1 MRDSDLQSLANMVAE
16 AVKDDFRRVHLS
28 GNLMDTIIV
37 QKTERGYKV
46 EIPAQVYDMKL
57 YQTRKVI
64 VYKAGSY
71 ASKLNDEGSEF
82 FDYKRWK
89 WVMPRNHIGYAD
101 RAAHEAA
108 EQWAKMNGKEIIV
121 R

>member
-1 MRDSDLQSLANMVAE
+1 MSDTNLQSLANMVAE

-28 GNLMDTIIV
+28 GNLMDTITV
-37 QKTERGYKV
+37 QKTEDGYRI

-71 ASKLNDEGSEF
+71 ASRLNDQGSEF
-82 FDYKRWK
+82 FDYVHWR
-89 WVMPRNHIGYAD
+89 WVMPRNHVGYAD
-101 RAAHEAA
+101 RAVHEGA
-108 EQWAKMNGKEIIV
+108 EIWGQMNGKEVII